1 MLREIRPGEL
11 GEYLNAVIIVL
22 DQGKAYT
29 LQRYLADSGCRILM
43 DGKPERVGK
52 VTDELPELEVSEE
65 QEPEQHRKRGK
76 RKQDHANEKK
86 MTSEAEEKIM
96 KAWNRGERTVN
107 EIKELTGYS
116 LATIYKYIPRT
127 KNG

>member
-1 MLREIRPGEL
+1 MLREITPGEL
-11 GEYLNAVIIVL
+11 GEYLNATIIVL
-22 DQGKAYT
+22 DQGMAYT

-43 DGKPERVGK
+43 EGKIERAGK
-52 VTDELPELEVSEE
+52 ASDETPDPADTEE
-65 QEPEQHRKRGK
+65 QVEAKPKKRGPK
-76 RKQDHANEKK
+76 PGQGRKKFDG
-86 MTSEAEEKIM
+86 SAEEKIL
-96 KAWNRGERTVN
+96 KAWAGGERTVN

>member
-1 MLREIRPGEL
+1 MLRKITPGEL
-11 GEYLNAVIIVL
+11 GEYLNATIIVL
-22 DQGKAYT
+22 DQGMTYT

-43 DGKPERVGK
+43 EGKVERVEKTPEETVKPE
-52 VTDELPELEVSEE
+52 DPEKQEE
-65 QEPEQHRKRGK
+65 TKPKKRGPK
-76 RKQDHANEKK
+76 PGQGRKKFDG
-86 MTSEAEEKIM
+86 SAEEKIL
-96 KAWNRGERTVN
+96 KAWAGGERTVN

>member
-43 DGKPERVGK
+43 EGKVERVEKAPEETLKPE
-52 VTDELPELEVSEE
+52 DPEKQEE
-65 QEPEQHRKRGK
+65 TKPKKRGPK
-76 RKQDHANEKK
+76 PGQGRKKFDG
-86 MTSEAEEKIM
+86 SAEEKIL
-96 KAWNRGERTVN
+96 KAWAGGERTVN